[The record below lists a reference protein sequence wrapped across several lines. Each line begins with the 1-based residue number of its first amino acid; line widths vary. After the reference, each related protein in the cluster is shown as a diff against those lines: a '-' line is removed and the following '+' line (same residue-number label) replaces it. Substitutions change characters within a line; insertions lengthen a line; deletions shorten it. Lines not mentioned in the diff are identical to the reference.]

1 MMNLRK
7 KVGLAAL
14 LAFGTVG
21 AANAGYVVLDT
32 FDYTPTVDL
41 EVNVATTSV
50 AAIRNDI
57 NAFNADVQYTL
68 DYISGPSQLDSS
80 AVSFEFMGDG
90 VLSYSN
96 DDFMVSQLTMTYGA
110 FDGTPASPLDLTIA
124 GSSAFYF
131 DILSSDL
138 GFDVDI
144 IVGSNGGAD
153 LSTYGSTST
162 AVSSLTRDTVNFAD
176 FNTLAGIG
184 ADFASVDFVSIFLT
198 TTAVGSDLTIT
209 EFGIASVPEPTTVA
223 LFGLALVGFG
233 LSTKRKAK

>member
-41 EVNVATTSV
+41 EVNVANTSV
-50 AAIRNDI
+50 AAIQYDI

-96 DDFMVSQLTMTYGA
+96 DDFMVSQLTMTYGSY
-110 FDGTPASPLDLTIA
+110 DGTPASPLDLTIA

-162 AVSSLTRDTVNFAD
+162 AISSLTRSTVDFAD
-176 FNTLAGIG
+176 FNLLAGIG